1 MPFAIIP
8 QSAHK
13 VKMRKFHI
21 KRNPGSLRIEPA
33 NPSPHTSS
41 MNRKSTVLETIA
53 EIACLIAS
61 LTMGWISWI
70 VF

>member
-1 MPFAIIP
+1 
-8 QSAHK
+8 
-13 VKMRKFHI
+13 MRKFHI